1 MKGDIRV
8 IESLNRVLAQELSA
22 INQYFIHARF
32 FESSGLDRLG
42 KLEYRAALDE
52 MKHADS
58 LIKRILFL
66 EGVPNISEMQP
77 AKIGSDVAKAIALD
91 LKSEREAVV
100 ILREVIALA
109 EKAQD
114 YTTRVLFTNILAN
127 EEEHIDWLETQE
139 ELISRMG
146 LENYIQSS
154 AHAPL
159 QD

>member
-1 MKGDIRV
+1 
-8 IESLNRVLAQELSA
+8 
-22 INQYFIHARF
+22 
-32 FESSGLDRLG
+32 
-42 KLEYRAALDE
+42 
-52 MKHADS
+52 
-58 LIKRILFL
+58 
-66 EGVPNISEMQP
+66 MQP